1 MMLYQTTTTFS
12 KKRLLSL
19 LGRLKHQP
27 TVLKEY
33 DTTIRDQLR
42 RGIIEVVDD
51 SECQPVSMTHYISH
65 HAVIR
70 QDKEASKLRIASCM
84 MPQPEMMVH
93 R

>member
-1 MMLYQTTTTFS
+1 MMFYQTTTTFS

-33 DTTIRDQLR
+33 DATIRDQLR

-51 SECQPVSMTHYISH
+51 GEYQPVSMTHYTPH
-65 HAVIR
+65 HAVSR
-70 QDKEASKLRIASCM
+70 QDKETSKLRIVYDASARDDV
-84 MPQPEMMVH
+84 E
-93 R
+93 